1 MKNGLKKNDKVVV
14 ITGKSKGKVGEILE
28 LCWKYGK
35 VKVRG
40 VNMVT
45 RHVKAKKQGEVG
57 GIQKQEAYIHVS
69 NVMPMDSMTDKPVRV
84 KKVSRN

>member
-1 MKNGLKKNDKVVV
+1 
-14 ITGKSKGKVGEILE
+14 
-28 LCWKYGK
+28 
-35 VKVRG
+35 
-40 VNMVT
+40 MVT

-84 KKVSRN
+84 KKISRN

>member
-14 ITGKSKGKVGEILE
+14 IAGKSKGKVGEILE

-84 KKVSRN
+84 KKISRN